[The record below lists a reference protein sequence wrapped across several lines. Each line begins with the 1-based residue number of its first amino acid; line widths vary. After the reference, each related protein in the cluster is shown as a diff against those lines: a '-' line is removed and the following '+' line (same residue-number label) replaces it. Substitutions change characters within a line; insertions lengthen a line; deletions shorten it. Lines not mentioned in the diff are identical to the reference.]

1 MQRLKNERRRWK
13 GERMMGTAYGY
24 ARVSTREQNEVRQI
38 IALKGVKVTEENIYI
53 DKQSGQNFERPNYQR
68 MVKRLKKDDV
78 VFIKSIDRLG
88 RNYEEVLE
96 QWRILTKDKGV
107 DIVVLDMPLLD
118 TRREKNL
125 LGTFIADLVLQ
136 LLSFMADSE
145 RTNIRSRQQE
155 GIEAAKQRGVQFGRP
170 AKPLPENFA
179 QVYRRWVAKEI
190 SAEEAAKVCNL
201 TTATFYRR
209 ARMQRGGEN

>member
-1 MQRLKNERRRWK
+1 M
-13 GERMMGTAYGY
+13 
-24 ARVSTREQNEVRQI
+24 
-38 IALKGVKVTEENIYI
+38 
-53 DKQSGQNFERPNYQR
+53 
-68 MVKRLKKDDV
+68 
-78 VFIKSIDRLG
+78 
-88 RNYEEVLE
+88 
-96 QWRILTKDKGV
+96 

>member
-1 MQRLKNERRRWK
+1 
-13 GERMMGTAYGY
+13 MMGTAYGY

-136 LLSFMADSE
+136 L
-145 RTNIRSRQQE
+145 E

>member
-1 MQRLKNERRRWK
+1 
-13 GERMMGTAYGY
+13 MGTAYGY

-53 DKQSGQNFERPNYQR
+53 DKQSGQNFE
-68 MVKRLKKDDV
+68 
-78 VFIKSIDRLG
+78 RLG

-145 RTNIRSRQQE
+145 RMNIRSRQQE